1 MTVVSGG
8 RCGGW
13 GLYAHRHG
21 ECGLKIPGPG
31 FLVRSLRYSRML
43 QLSPDLS
50 TPLVTQIVDGLRSLI
65 AAQSLKPGI
74 KLPSIRAFA
83 AAHSVSVFTVVEAY
97 DRLVAQGWLVSK
109 AHAGFFVKRR
119 GDEAASGTGALTER
133 PKPEFNARWY
143 LQQIFENRNLPLK
156 PGCGWLPHDWLFGD
170 AVRRSLRQLSTDGPE
185 LDGYGMPYGHM
196 ALRMIIAE
204 SLGEQ
209 HIAVEAGQVL
219 LTHGSSQ
226 ALDLV
231 ARCLLKPGDVVLV
244 DDPGYP
250 NLLYMLRFLGVQLL
264 GVPRTPTGYD
274 LPALEALLATH
285 RPKVFF
291 TQPRLQSPTSS
302 NASTAQLHRLLQLA
316 DQHDFLLI
324 ENDIYGDMEL
334 TARTTLASLDQLR
347 RVVYIGSYSKTISPN
362 LRVGY
367 LLARPDLLADFVQL
381 KMIAGLTTS
390 DIAERVTFGVITD
403 GRWRKHLKSLRDRL
417 GEAQRKVGRR
427 LDSLGFELF
436 HEAEGGMY
444 LWARHPDLPDSAV
457 LSQAGTLEGIM
468 LGPGQLFLVEPRT
481 TGWLRF
487 NVSFSDD
494 ERLWRFLEQRILAE
508 QSGDA
513 A

>member
-1 MTVVSGG
+1 MVRLPPCKFCS
-8 RCGGW
+8 
-13 GLYAHRHG
+13 
-21 ECGLKIPGPG
+21 IP
-31 FLVRSLRYSRML
+31 LLML
-43 QLSPDLS
+43 TLSPDIS
-50 TPLVTQIVDGLRSLI
+50 TPLVSQIVDGLRGLI
-65 AAQSLKPGI
+65 AGQVLKPGS

-83 AAHSVSVFTVVEAY
+83 AAHNVSVFTVVEAY
-97 DRLVAQGWLVSK
+97 DRLVAQGWLVSR

-119 GDEAASGTGALTER
+119 EEAGASGMGMDVMPQETPR
-133 PKPEFNARWY
+133 FDARWY
-143 LQQIFENRNLPLK
+143 LKQIFENRNLPLK

-185 LDGYGMPYGHM
+185 LDGYGLPYGHM

-204 SLGEQ
+204 SLAEQ
-209 HIAVEAGQVL
+209 QIAVEAAQVL

-231 ARCLLKPGDVVLV
+231 ARCLLKPGDAVLV

-250 NLLYMLRFLGVQLL
+250 NMLYMLRFLGVQLV

-274 LPALEALLATH
+274 LPALEALLAVH
-285 RPKVFF
+285 RPKAFF

-316 DQHDFLLI
+316 DLHDFVLV
-324 ENDIYGDMEL
+324 ENDIYADL
-334 TARTTLASLDQLR
+334 DVASRSTLASLDQLR
-347 RVVYIGSYSKTISPN
+347 RVVYVGSYSKTISPN

-367 LLARPDLLADFVQL
+367 LLARPDLLDEFVQL

-444 LWARHPDLPDSAV
+444 LWARHPDLPDSAE
-457 LSQAGTLEGIM
+457 LSQAGTSEGIM

-494 ERLWRFLEQRILAE
+494 ERLWRFLAHRIELA
-508 QSGDA
+508 QQA
-513 A
+513 ALV